1 MCVFFPLNRS
11 LKRLSVWFQGK
22 NLPTKNRWLERS
34 KPEFNSS
41 FACRFLHYGWS
52 RHGIHTW
59 HGTNK
64 QKCTSQWEFSY
75 SLIFPSP
82 KKKSGLAKT
91 MKNSCLSFS
100 TTRPLV
106 PWNISKCSS
115 RMQLGQAVP
124 ESIVLKELLSPLCA
138 VQAKFYL
145 NCAADICGKKNVKH
159 YWSPYIK
166 EMNTIKTSVNT
177 AFVLFIFECWLFGK
191 IYKQNQLCI

>member
-1 MCVFFPLNRS
+1 MLIFSINFCWHLGSLRFISSLASWGNKTRPLFKKLRNLCAFFPLNRS

-64 QKCTSQWEFSY
+64 QKCTSQWEFSH
-75 SLIFPSP
+75 SLISLVQ
-82 KKKSGLAKT
+82 KKNRT
-91 MKNSCLSFS
+91 WKNSCLSFS
-100 TTRPLV
+100 TTLPLV
-106 PWNISKCSS
+106 PWNISSFWS
-115 RMQLGQAVP
+115 WMQLGQAVP

-145 NCAADICGKKNVKH
+145 NCAADICGKK
-159 YWSPYIK
+159 
-166 EMNTIKTSVNT
+166 M
-177 AFVLFIFECWLFGK
+177 
-191 IYKQNQLCI
+191 